1 MRARFGEF
9 VLDGV
14 ERVLLRGGKP
24 VALEPKV
31 FDCIAL
37 LVSQA
42 GRLTTKQHVQ
52 QALWPD
58 VHVGPGA
65 LRRVIN
71 QARKA
76 LDDRGDE
83 QALIRT
89 RKGLGYVFVAQVER
103 DDAAVPSV
111 PPPLAPGAPA
121 PWPFVG
127 RERELSL
134 LLERLGPAR
143 AGSVCFVSG
152 EAGAGKSSLLAQLK
166 QRSAQR
172 GGRWLAGHCQ
182 AAEGVPAF
190 WPFREIAEQIVR
202 DEALKTVLPLQPRER
217 RALRV
222 IPELAGTAGAPGRAD
237 PVSGEERF
245 EVCAAFAKLLCRLS
259 SEQPLLLI
267 IEDVHWADD
276 GSLLMLETIARAAR
290 DHALALVASYRPEA
304 VAEGKALSQL
314 IARTSGR
321 EGVTTVQLPSLAPG
335 DLRALLA
342 AVRYPG
348 SGAGSAQVLHELTSG
363 NALLVHELVSH
374 ALTTAAPLDGKLPAS
389 LQHIVA
395 QRVSLLP
402 EATRRLLGQAAVLG
416 RDFSV
421 TLLAALAGAPREQV
435 LRELEPALR
444 VEVIGRAGED
454 PDQLRFTHA
463 LVGDTLCASLPARER
478 QAHHRDAWQAWQA
491 AAAPGTARSGA
502 LAVHAFLAGS
512 SVPAEIRTQ
521 QCERAG
527 REAFAALAFDRA
539 ALHLGRAVRLTEATE
554 PTHASAELALL
565 WAKARFQADEP
576 AAEVERACNVA
587 LERARRAGADALFA
601 EAALGYAVGFESNL
615 YLRSASLRPTALALA
630 QTAFDQL
637 VAATKGGLDEATEA
651 LRYRLAAALSWMRAE
666 AGALSDFQEAAQH
679 ALRFAPRTP
688 DPYEQLSLTAL
699 RAASEPERGDAALT
713 AFLGQIGAPGLAPR
727 QRIEAYILAM
737 GVCLSRGDLAGFE
750 RATAEIQRLAEL
762 LPQPPRFGALGERL
776 AAYVAIPLFARVTM
790 AVIRG
795 DFALAEVGFAR
806 LAERSA
812 QLGFPRTREGDDN
825 VFYMLL
831 QLLGYQG
838 RCASLEPL
846 LEQHLRSPGANPWRA
861 ALVKAQFA
869 VERDD
874 RRAAAAHFHV
884 LRETGFRPL
893 LGGEPLLL
901 KPETLVRT
909 ADVCSAV
916 GDPADAAL
924 LYELLLPRARYHIH
938 DGALLCYGSCSR
950 ALGELALQLGEPARA
965 ELHFADAL
973 VMNLRLGHRPELV
986 RSRLGQTR
994 ALIALQRDAEARA
1007 LIADARVEAERIGM
1021 TAQVALA
1028 DRLAAR

>member
-9 VLDGV
+9 LLDGA
-14 ERVLLRGGKP
+14 ERVLLRAGKP

-58 VHVGPGA
+58 VTVGPGA

-71 QARKA
+71 EARKA
-76 LDDRGDE
+76 LDDRGDA

-103 DDAAVPSV
+103 DDDAARGVAVPV
-111 PPPLAPGAPA
+111 AAAAPA

-127 RERELSL
+127 RERELSQ
-134 LLERLGPAR
+134 LLERLAPPRTG
-143 AGSVCFVSG
+143 GLCFVSG
-152 EAGAGKSSLLAQLK
+152 EAGAGKSTLIAQLK
-166 QRSAQR
+166 RRARKS
-172 GGRWLAGHCQ
+172 GLWLSGHCQ

-190 WPFREIAEQIVR
+190 WPFREVAEQIAR
-202 DEALKTVLPLQPRER
+202 DEALKALLPLQPRER

-222 IPELAGTAGAPGRAD
+222 IPELAGSAAAAGRTDA
-237 PVSGEERF
+237 VSGEERF

-259 SEQPLLLI
+259 AAHPLLLS
-267 IEDVHWADD
+267 IEDLHWADD
-276 GSLLMLETIARAAR
+276 GTLLLLETIARAAR
-290 DHALALVASYRPEA
+290 DHALTIFASYRPEA

-321 EGVTTVQLPSLAPG
+321 DGVTTVSLQALTLE
-335 DLRALLA
+335 DLRALLT

-348 SGAGSAQVLHELTSG
+348 SGSAQVLHGLTSG
-363 NALLVHELVSH
+363 NALLVHELLAH

-395 QRVSLLP
+395 QRLSLLP

-416 RDFSV
+416 HDFSV
-421 TLLAALAGAPREQV
+421 TLLAALAGIPREQV
-435 LRELEPALR
+435 QRELEPALR
-444 VEVIGRAGED
+444 AEVLDRAGEE

-463 LVGDTLCASLPARER
+463 LVGDALCAGLPARER

-491 AAAPGTARSGA
+491 AEAGPSRSGA

-512 SVPAEIRTQ
+512 SVPAATRTE

-527 REAFAALAFDRA
+527 REAFATLAFDRA
-539 ALHLGRAVRLTEATE
+539 ALHLGRAVRLTEDGE
-554 PTHASAELALL
+554 PSHASAELALL

-601 EAALGYAVGFESNL
+601 EAALGYAIGFESNL
-615 YLRSASLRPTALALA
+615 YLRSASLRPAALALA
-630 QTAFDQL
+630 QTAFERL
-637 VAATKGGLDEATEA
+637 VAATKGPVDDATEA
-651 LRYRLAAALSWMRAE
+651 LRYRLAAALCWMRAE
-666 AGALSDFQEAAQH
+666 AGALADFQEAAQR
-679 ALRFAPRTP
+679 AVRFAPRTP
-688 DPYEQLSLTAL
+688 DPYEQLSLTAV
-699 RAASEPERGDAALT
+699 RAASEPERGDEALAT
-713 AFLGQIGAPGLAPR
+713 FLAQIGAPGLAPS

-750 RATAEIQRLAEL
+750 RATLEIERLTDA
-762 LPQPPRFGALGERL
+762 LPQQPRFGALGERL
-776 AAYVAIPLFARVTM
+776 GAYVAIPLFARVTA

-795 DFALAEVGFAR
+795 DFALAEVGFAK

-812 QLGFPRTREGDDN
+812 QVGFPRTREGEDN

-838 RCASLEPL
+838 RCAALEPMID
-846 LEQHLRSPGANPWRA
+846 QYLRSPSANPWRA

-869 VERDD
+869 LERED
-874 RRAAAAHFHV
+874 RPRRCRSFPRAARNR
-884 LRETGFRPL
+884 LPSGTG
-893 LGGEPLLL
+893 G
-901 KPETLVRT
+901 
-909 ADVCSAV
+909 
-916 GDPADAAL
+916 
-924 LYELLLPRARYHIH
+924 
-938 DGALLCYGSCSR
+938 
-950 ALGELALQLGEPARA
+950 
-965 ELHFADAL
+965 
-973 VMNLRLGHRPELV
+973 
-986 RSRLGQTR
+986 
-994 ALIALQRDAEARA
+994 
-1007 LIADARVEAERIGM
+1007 
-1021 TAQVALA
+1021 
-1028 DRLAAR
+1028 